1 MTSLAD
7 GEPRRRSWFDAWV
20 ASAYGPEGFWPRH
33 RPEEHFRTAAASTPL
48 LAEMAAAVVDRT
60 PGVQVVLDLGAGSGQ
75 LLTALH
81 ELRPGLQLVAV
92 DLRDRP
98 AELPAAVEWARDLWD
113 VRYDR
118 WTTGAALPWLVR
130 PEPVMI
136 ICCEWLDDLPVV
148 VVRRHADGWR
158 EMIIGDDGTE
168 EFGPRLHEE
177 QLTWA
182 DQWWP
187 AGQRA
192 EVGLTRDRAW
202 TALAAV
208 VARRG
213 GCALMIDYG
222 HRLGERPADGS
233 FAAYRDGRAVL
244 PDSVRRAQPHGAC
257 QCRLRTRRRGG
268 GRAAYRLLLPAER
281 SGRRSAGGR
290 AGRRPAGRSRP
301 PEPAV
306 GPELALRLGLTLV
319 AAADCRRPAEVS
331 NVYVRI
337 CHSAHEVSWVQ

>member
-7 GEPRRRSWFDAWV
+7 GEPRRRSWFDAWL

-48 LAEMAAAVVDRT
+48 LAEMAAAVIDRT

-81 ELRPGLQLVAV
+81 ELRPKLQLVAV

-158 EMIIGDDGTE
+158 EMIIGDDGAE
-168 EFGPRLHEE
+168 EFGPRLHED

-222 HRLGERPADGS
+222 HRLCERPADGS
-233 FAAYRDGRAVL
+233 FAAYRDGRAVSPIPSGEL
-244 PDSVRRAQPHGAC
+244 NLTAHVSIDSVRAAGEAAG
-257 QCRLRTRRRGG
+257 LRT
-268 GRAAYRLLLPAER
+268 AFCCLQSEVVADL
-281 SGRRSAGGR
+281 
-290 AGRRPAGRSRP
+290 
-301 PEPAV
+301 
-306 GPELALRLGLTLV
+306 LV
-319 AAADCRRPAEVS
+319 AAPDADPLADLARRSQQSALSSHYVWGSHWWLLQTAPA
-331 NVYVRI
+331 R
-337 CHSAHEVSWVQ
+337 

>member
-1 MTSLAD
+1 M
-7 GEPRRRSWFDAWV
+7 
-20 ASAYGPEGFWPRH
+20 
-33 RPEEHFRTAAASTPL
+33 
-48 LAEMAAAVVDRT
+48 
-60 PGVQVVLDLGAGSGQ
+60 
-75 LLTALH
+75 
-81 ELRPGLQLVAV
+81 AV

-98 AELPAAVEWARDLWD
+98 ADLPAAVEWARDLWD

-118 WTTGAALPWLVR
+118 WTTGAAEPWLAR

-177 QLTWA
+177 QLAWA

-202 TALAAV
+202 AALAAV

-233 FAAYRDGRAVL
+233 FAAYRDGRSVPPTPSGEVNLTAHVSV
-244 PDSVRRAQPHGAC
+244 DSVRAVGEA
-257 QCRLRTRRRGG
+257 

-281 SGRRSAGGR
+281 GRAPATGRRSAS
-290 AGRRPAGRSRP
+290 RPAGRSRSP
-301 PEPAV
+301 QPAV
-306 GPELALRLGLTLV
+306 RPELALRLGLALV
-319 AAADCRRPAEVS
+319 AAPDACPHRPRCSFER
-331 NVYVRI
+331 YVRSFAL
-337 CHSAHEVSWVQ
+337 HAGSNRSTARDSDVTFETARGVW

>member
-1 MTSLAD
+1 M
-7 GEPRRRSWFDAWV
+7 

-48 LAEMAAAVVDRT
+48 LAEMVAAVADRT
-60 PGVQVVLDLGAGSGQ
+60 PGVRVVIDLGAGSGQ
-75 LLTALH
+75 LLSALH

-98 AELPAAVEWARDLWD
+98 TDLPAAVEWARDLWD

-118 WTTGAALPWLVR
+118 WTTGAAEPWLTR

-177 QLTWA
+177 QLAWA

-187 AGQRA
+187 TGQRA

-202 TALAAV
+202 AALAAA

-233 FAAYRDGRAVL
+233 FAAYRDGRSVPPTPSGEVNLTAHVSV
-244 PDSVRRAQPHGAC
+244 DSVRAVGEEAG
-257 QCRLRTRRRGG
+257 LRTAFCCLQSEVVPQLLD
-268 GRAAYRLLLPAER
+268 AAPQADPLADLA
-281 SGRRSAGGR
+281 RRSQQ
-290 AGRRPAGRSRP
+290 S
-301 PEPAV
+301 
-306 GPELALRLGLTLV
+306 ALS
-319 AAADCRRPAEVS
+319 S
-331 NVYVRI
+331 NYVWGS
-337 CHSAHEVSWVQ
+337 HWWLLQTP